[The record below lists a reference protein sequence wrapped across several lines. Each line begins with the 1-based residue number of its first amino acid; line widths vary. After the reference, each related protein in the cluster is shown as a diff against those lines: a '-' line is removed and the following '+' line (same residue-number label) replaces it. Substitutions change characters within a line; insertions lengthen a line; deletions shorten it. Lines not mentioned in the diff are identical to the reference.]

1 MSENVLLRVPQVIAR
16 TGMKRSTLYQAIQR
30 GEFPAARKIGRRA
43 VAWRA
48 EDVDAWINSRPPT
61 LALLKGELE

>member
-1 MSENVLLRVPQVIAR
+1 MTENVLLRVPQVIAR

-30 GEFPAARKIGRRA
+30 GDFPAARRIGRRA

-48 EDVDAWINSRPPT
+48 DEVDEWINTRRPSV
-61 LALLKGELE
+61 LREKSQ